1 MITRQALKL
10 NWEGTN
16 RILQAAVQK
25 VQGLGIPMSIAVVD
39 EGGHV
44 LGFARTD
51 NGKPHN
57 IRIALAKARAAAS
70 NRLPT
75 GKISSTG
82 QPLNDH
88 MAIALPLA
96 AGTDMYVTFAG
107 GLPIMIDG
115 HCVGGVGV
123 SGGTGEQ
130 DAEVARAGLS
140 ALEAEAMGLPQ

>member
-16 RILQAAVQK
+16 RILQAAVRKAQEM
-25 VQGLGIPMSIAVVD
+25 GIPMSIAVMD
-39 EGGHV
+39 EGGHL

-51 NGKPHN
+51 EGKIHN
-57 IRIALAKARAAAS
+57 IRIAHAKARAAAS

-75 GKISSTG
+75 GKISSSG
-82 QPLNDH
+82 NPVNDH

-96 AGTDMYVTFAG
+96 AGTDMYVTFPG
-107 GLPIMIDG
+107 GLPIILENQ
-115 HCVGGVGV
+115 CVGGVGV

-130 DAEVARAGLS
+130 DAEVARAGIA
-140 ALEAEAMGLPQ
+140 ALTAP

>member
-16 RILQAAVQK
+16 RILQAAVRK
-25 VQGLGIPMSIAVVD
+25 VEEGGIPMSIAVVD
-39 EGGHV
+39 EGGHL

-51 NGKPHN
+51 EGKPHN

-70 NRLPT
+70 NRMPT

-82 QPLNDH
+82 QPLTDH
-88 MAIALPLA
+88 LAIAIPLA
-96 AGTDMYVTFAG
+96 AGTDTYVTFAG
-107 GLPIMIDG
+107 GLPILVDG

-130 DAEVARAGLS
+130 DVEVARIGIA
-140 ALEAEAMGLPQ
+140 ALTTGKA

>member
-1 MITRQALKL
+1 MITRPALKL

-16 RILQAAVQK
+16 RILQAAVKK
-25 VQGLGIPMSIAVVD
+25 VQAMGIPMSIAVVD
-39 EGGHV
+39 EGGHL

-51 NGKPHN
+51 DGKPHN
-57 IRIALAKARAAAS
+57 IRIAQTKARAAAS
-70 NRLPT
+70 NRMPT

-96 AGTDMYVTFAG
+96 AGTDMYLTFGG
-107 GLPIMIDG
+107 GLPIILSG
-115 HCVGGVGV
+115 QCVGGVGV

-130 DAEVARAGLS
+130 DTEVAQAGIT
-140 ALEAEAMGLPQ
+140 ALGVAGE

>member
-16 RILQAAVQK
+16 RVLQAAIRK
-25 VQGLGIPMSIAVVD
+25 VQEMGIPMSISVVD
-39 EGGHV
+39 EGGHL

-51 NGKPHN
+51 QGKIHN
-57 IRIALAKARAAAS
+57 IRVAHAKARAAAS

-75 GKISSTG
+75 GKVSSSG
-82 QPLNDH
+82 QPVNDH

-107 GLPIMIDG
+107 GLPILVEG

-130 DAEVARAGLS
+130 DTEVARAGID
-140 ALEAEAMGLPQ
+140 ALAAA

>member
-16 RILQAAVQK
+16 RILQSAVRK
-25 VQGLGIPMSIAVVD
+25 VQEIGIPMSIAVVD
-39 EGGHV
+39 EGGHL

-51 NGKPHN
+51 EGKPHN
-57 IRIALAKARAAAS
+57 IRIAQVKARAAAS

-75 GKISSTG
+75 AKISSTG
-82 QPLNDH
+82 QPLSDH

-96 AGTDMYVTFAG
+96 AGTDMYLTFAG
-107 GLPIMIDG
+107 GLPIMVDG

-130 DAEVARAGLS
+130 DAEVARAGIAALS
-140 ALEAEAMGLPQ
+140 AS

>member
-10 NWEGTN
+10 NWEGAN
-16 RILQAAVQK
+16 RILQAAVRK
-25 VQGLGIPMSIAVVD
+25 VQEVGIPMSIAIVD
-39 EGGHV
+39 EAGH
-44 LGFARTD
+44 LLAFARTD
-51 NGKPHN
+51 GGKTHS
-57 IRIALAKARAAAS
+57 IRIAQAKARAAAS

-107 GLPIMIDG
+107 GLPIMVDG

-130 DAEVARAGLS
+130 DAEVARAGIA
-140 ALEAEAMGLPQ
+140 ALTAS

>member
-16 RILQAAVQK
+16 RILQAAVRKAQEM
-25 VQGLGIPMSIAVVD
+25 GIPMSIAVMD
-39 EGGHV
+39 EGGCL

-51 NGKPHN
+51 EGKIHN
-57 IRIALAKARAAAS
+57 IRIAHAKARAAAS

-75 GKISSTG
+75 RKISSSG
-82 QPLNDH
+82 NPVNDH

-96 AGTDMYVTFAG
+96 AGTDMYVTFPG
-107 GLPIMIDG
+107 GLPIILENQ
-115 HCVGGVGV
+115 CVGGVGV

-130 DAEVARAGLS
+130 DAEVARAGIA
-140 ALEAEAMGLPQ
+140 ALTAP

>member
-16 RILQAAVQK
+16 RILQAAVRNAQ
-25 VQGLGIPMSIAVVD
+25 QGGIPMSIAVVD
-39 EGGHV
+39 EATHL

-51 NGKPHN
+51 EGKPHN
-57 IRIALAKARAAAS
+57 IPVALAKARAAAS

-75 GKISSTG
+75 GKINSTG
-82 QPLNDH
+82 QPLTDL

-96 AGTDMYVTFAG
+96 AGPDMYVTFAG
-107 GLPIMIDG
+107 GLPIMVDG

-130 DAEVARAGLS
+130 DTVVAQAGLA
-140 ALEAEAMGLPQ
+140 ALAGN

>member
-1 MITRQALKL
+1 MITRPALKL

-16 RILQAAVQK
+16 RIVQAAVRK
-25 VQGLGIPMSIAVVD
+25 VQEMGIPMSIAVVD
-39 EGGHV
+39 EAGHL

-51 NGKPHN
+51 QGKPHN
-57 IRIALAKARAAAS
+57 IRIAQVKARAAAS

-75 GKISSTG
+75 GKINSSG
-82 QPLNDH
+82 QPVNDH

-96 AGTDMYVTFAG
+96 AGTDMYLTFAG
-107 GLPIMIDG
+107 GLPIMVGG

-130 DAEVARAGLS
+130 DAEVASAGIA
-140 ALEAEAMGLPQ
+140 ALTAEG

>member
-1 MITRQALKL
+1 MIIRQALKL

-16 RILQAAVQK
+16 GILQAAVRKAQ
-25 VQGLGIPMSIAVVD
+25 QGGIPMSIAVVD
-39 EGGHV
+39 EGTHL

-51 NGKPHN
+51 GGKLHN
-57 IRIALAKARAAAS
+57 IRVALAKARAAAA

-75 GKISSTG
+75 GRINSTG

-107 GLPIMIDG
+107 GLPIMVDG

-130 DAEVARAGLS
+130 DAEVAQAGLTS
-140 ALEAEAMGLPQ
+140 LTSERT

>member
-1 MITRQALKL
+1 VITRPALKL

-16 RILQAAVQK
+16 RVLQAAVRKAQEM
-25 VQGLGIPMSIAVVD
+25 GIPMSIAVVD
-39 EGGHV
+39 EGTHL

-51 NGKPHN
+51 EGKPHN
-57 IRIALAKARAAAS
+57 IRIAHVKARAAAS

-75 GKISSTG
+75 GKISSSG
-82 QPLNDH
+82 KPLDDH

-96 AGTDMYVTFAG
+96 AGTDIYVTFGG
-107 GLPIMIDG
+107 GLPIVVGG

-130 DAEVARAGLS
+130 DTEVAKAGID
-140 ALEAEAMGLPQ
+140 ALTAA